1 MQDISLH
8 LLDIIENSVRANAKN
23 IQIRVIKDSNT
34 NYLRLIV
41 SDDGIGMDPDTLVK
55 AQDPFFT
62 SKTEREKKVGLG
74 IPLLKQNAE
83 LCNGSFL
90 ITSEP
95 GKGTVLSAEFQLD
108 HIDRMPLGNLKETLL
123 SAIVG
128 HPEVNFSIILTALD
142 KDKEKSFHF
151 ETAPIKEE
159 LGDIPLTYPDVIK
172 YLEQSLNEGIQI
184 TNMEDV

>member
-184 TNMEDV
+184 TN